1 MEKIRNLS
9 LRKSIIVYMLTGI
22 VIGFIL
28 GAFIGLEAEQA
39 QEQIWWKYVDQ
50 DQYIEEMQKRDPDAF
65 DVAIPR
71 ISNDDMSRTDA
82 RLSELCDF
90 LTTYGILVLCAA
102 GIVVSTCL
110 FYRNKIRKP
119 LLELNLAARKIADN
133 DLDFEI
139 GYQSKDEL
147 GVLCREFEH
156 MKEELAQ
163 NNQKM
168 WRMVEDEQV
177 LRSAIAHDLRTP
189 LTVLKGYQEMMMEFI
204 PEEKLDREALLDIL
218 TESREQVERLERF
231 LYRMRVFSAL
241 EREPLSC
248 MDMSVDEIAEQIEK
262 TGKMLAETSEK
273 QFEVFTGGEG
283 EKLTLDQD
291 LILEVAENLI
301 TNALRYAA
309 SKVSAGIYQEADRL
323 VLEIKDDGTGFTISE
338 EEAKQAFT
346 SANPRD
352 DLKHFGLGMYI
363 SEVCCKKHGGY
374 LEVEN
379 QRDGACV
386 RAYFGSCLEMKS
398 GRQ

>member
-9 LRKSIIVYMLTGI
+9 LRKSIIVYMLAGI

-28 GAFIGLEAEQA
+28 GAVVSMEAERA

-50 DQYIEEMQKRDPDAF
+50 DRYTEEMQNRNPNAF
-65 DVAIPR
+65 DVTIPR
-71 ISNDDMSRTDA
+71 VSSEEMSRTDA

-90 LTTYGILVLCAA
+90 LDTYGILVLCAA
-102 GIVVSTCL
+102 GIVVSTFL
-110 FYRNKIRKP
+110 FYRNKIRRP
-119 LLELNLAARKIADN
+119 LLELNLATKKIADN

-147 GVLCREFEH
+147 GVLCREFDH
-156 MKEELAQ
+156 MKAELAQ

-189 LTVLKGYQEMMMEFI
+189 LTVLKGYQEMMMEFL
-204 PEEKLDREALLDIL
+204 PEEKLDREGLLDML
-218 TESREQVERLERF
+218 KESMGQVERLERF
-231 LYRMRVFSAL
+231 LDRMRAFSAL
-241 EREPLSC
+241 EKEPLSC
-248 MDMSVDEIAEQIEK
+248 RDTTADEIAEQIEK
-262 TGKMLAETSEK
+262 TGKMLAEASGK
-273 QFEVFTGGEG
+273 QFDIFTGGEG
-283 EKLTLDQD
+283 EKLALDPD

-301 TNALRYAA
+301 TNALRYAK
-309 SKVSAGIYQEADRL
+309 SKVSAVVCQETDRL
-323 VLEIKDDGTGFTISE
+323 MVEIKDDGTGFAISE

-363 SEVCCKKHGGY
+363 SEVCCKKHGGH

-386 RAYFGSCLEMKS
+386 RAYFRSHPEEK
-398 GRQ
+398 

>member
-22 VIGFIL
+22 IIGFIL
-28 GAFIGLEAEQA
+28 GAVIVLEAERA

-50 DQYIEEMQKRDPDAF
+50 DRFIEEMQNRNPDAF
-65 DVAIPR
+65 DVTIPR
-71 ISNDDMSRTDA
+71 VSNEDMSRTDA

-102 GIVVSTCL
+102 GIVVSTFL
-110 FYRNKIRKP
+110 FYRNKIRRP
-119 LLELNLAARKIADN
+119 LLELNLAAKKIADN

-147 GVLCREFEH
+147 GVLCREFGH

-204 PEEKLDREALLDIL
+204 PEEKLDREALLDML
-218 TESREQVERLERF
+218 KESMGQVERLERF
-231 LYRMRVFSAL
+231 LDRMRVFSAL
-241 EREPLSC
+241 EREPISC
-248 MDMSVDEIAEQIEK
+248 MDTTAAEIAEQIEK
-262 TGKMLAETSEK
+262 TGEMLAEASGK
-273 QFEVFTGGEG
+273 QFEIFAGGEG
-283 EKLTLDQD
+283 EKLTLDRD

-309 SKVSAGIYQEADRL
+309 SKVSVVVCREADQL
-323 VLEIKDDGTGFTISE
+323 VLEVKDDGTGFTISE

-352 DLKHFGLGMYI
+352 DH
-363 SEVCCKKHGGY
+363 
-374 LEVEN
+374 
-379 QRDGACV
+379 
-386 RAYFGSCLEMKS
+386 
-398 GRQ
+398 

>member
-9 LRKSIIVYMLTGI
+9 LRKSIIVYMLAGI

-28 GAFIGLEAEQA
+28 GAVVSMEAERA

-50 DQYIEEMQKRDPDAF
+50 DRYTEEMQNRNPNAF
-65 DVAIPR
+65 DVTIPR
-71 ISNDDMSRTDA
+71 VSSEEMSRTDA

-90 LTTYGILVLCAA
+90 LDTYGILVLCAA
-102 GIVVSTCL
+102 GIVVSTFL
-110 FYRNKIRKP
+110 FYRNKIRRP
-119 LLELNLAARKIADN
+119 LLELNLATKKIADN

-147 GVLCREFEH
+147 GVLCREFDH
-156 MKEELAQ
+156 MKAELAQ

-189 LTVLKGYQEMMMEFI
+189 LTVLKGYQEMMMEFL
-204 PEEKLDREALLDIL
+204 PEEKLDREGLLDML
-218 TESREQVERLERF
+218 KESMGQVERLERF
-231 LYRMRVFSAL
+231 LDRMRAFSAL
-241 EREPLSC
+241 EKEPLSC
-248 MDMSVDEIAEQIEK
+248 RDTTADEIAEQIEK
-262 TGKMLAETSEK
+262 TGKMLAEASGK
-273 QFEVFTGGEG
+273 QFDIFTGGEG
-283 EKLTLDQD
+283 EKLALDPD

-301 TNALRYAA
+301 TNALRYAK
-309 SKVSAGIYQEADRL
+309 SKVSAVVCQETDRL
-323 VLEIKDDGTGFTISE
+323 MVEIKDDGTGFAISE
-338 EEAKQAFT
+338 EEEKQAFT

-363 SEVCCKKHGGY
+363 SEVCCKKHGGH

-386 RAYFGSCLEMKS
+386 RAYFRSHPEEK
-398 GRQ
+398 

>member
-9 LRKSIIVYMLTGI
+9 LRKSIIVYMLAGI

-28 GAFIGLEAEQA
+28 GAVVSMEAERA

-50 DQYIEEMQKRDPDAF
+50 DRYIEEMQNRNPNAF
-65 DVAIPR
+65 DVTIPR
-71 ISNDDMSRTDA
+71 VSSEEMSRTDA

-90 LTTYGILVLCAA
+90 LDTYGILVLCAA
-102 GIVVSTCL
+102 GIVVSTFL
-110 FYRNKIRKP
+110 FYRNKIRRP
-119 LLELNLAARKIADN
+119 LLELNLATKKIADN

-147 GVLCREFEH
+147 GVLCREFDH
-156 MKEELAQ
+156 MKAELAQ

-189 LTVLKGYQEMMMEFI
+189 LTVLKGYQEMMMEFL
-204 PEEKLDREALLDIL
+204 PEEKLDREGLLDML
-218 TESREQVERLERF
+218 KESMGQVERLERF
-231 LYRMRVFSAL
+231 LDRMRAFSAL
-241 EREPLSC
+241 EKEPLSC
-248 MDMSVDEIAEQIEK
+248 RDTTADEIAEQIEK
-262 TGKMLAETSEK
+262 TGKMLAEASGK
-273 QFEVFTGGEG
+273 QFDIFTGGEG
-283 EKLTLDQD
+283 EKLALDPD
-291 LILEVAENLI
+291 LILEVAENII
-301 TNALRYAA
+301 TNALRYAK
-309 SKVSAGIYQEADRL
+309 SKVSAVVCQETDRL
-323 VLEIKDDGTGFTISE
+323 MLEIKDDGTGFAISE

-386 RAYFGSCLEMKS
+386 RAYFRSHPEGK
-398 GRQ
+398 

>member
-1 MEKIRNLS
+1 MGSGVSMEKIRNLS

-28 GAFIGLEAEQA
+28 GAVIALEAERA

-50 DQYIEEMQKRDPDAF
+50 DRFIEEMQNRNPDAF
-65 DVAIPR
+65 DVTIPR
-71 ISNDDMSRTDA
+71 VSNEDMSRTDA

-102 GIVVSTCL
+102 GIVVSTFL
-110 FYRNKIRKP
+110 FYRNKIRRP
-119 LLELNLAARKIADN
+119 LLELNLAAKKIADN

-139 GYQSKDEL
+139 GYQFD
-147 GVLCREFEH
+147 H

-204 PEEKLDREALLDIL
+204 PEEKLDREALLDML
-218 TESREQVERLERF
+218 KESMGQVERLERF
-231 LYRMRVFSAL
+231 LDRMRAFSAL
-241 EREPLSC
+241 EREPISC
-248 MDMSVDEIAEQIEK
+248 MDTTAAEIAEQIEK
-262 TGKMLAETSEK
+262 TGEMLAAASGK
-273 QFEVFTGGEG
+273 QFEIFAGGEG
-283 EKLTLDQD
+283 EKLTLDRD

-309 SKVSAGIYQEADRL
+309 SKVSVVICREADRL
-323 VLEIKDDGTGFTISE
+323 VLEVKDDGTGFTISE

-363 SEVCCKKHGGY
+363 SEVFCKKHGGH

-386 RAYFGSCLEMKS
+386 RAYFRSCTDEK
-398 GRQ
+398 